1 MNVTINITSSKEEQ
15 QKVAVPIEVYQAF
28 ERLKRSWS
36 SLMPKEELN
45 FLFLNIQLI
54 GDFGDAL
61 TLKRFSR
68 DNPTQYAAAL
78 AHGWKPQEDVQ
89 LAANVKNFLKQ
100 WLEDY
105 GASDDP
111 EAQQEFANKV
121 TLYMMGHFA
130 KQT

>member
-1 MNVTINITSSKEEQ
+1 MNVNININSG
-15 QKVAVPIEVYQAF
+15 KVEVPLEVYNAL
-28 ERLKRSWS
+28 ENLKRAWRN
-36 SLMPKEELN
+36 LLPPEDLN
-45 FLFLNIQLI
+45 FILLNIQEVGQYGDGLI
-54 GDFGDAL
+54 
-61 TLKRFSR
+61 LKRYAR
-68 DNPTQYAAAL
+68 DNPTKYVKAL
-78 AHGWKPQEDVQ
+78 ANGYIPEARDRVADDV
-89 LAANVKNFLKQ
+89 KKFLSQ